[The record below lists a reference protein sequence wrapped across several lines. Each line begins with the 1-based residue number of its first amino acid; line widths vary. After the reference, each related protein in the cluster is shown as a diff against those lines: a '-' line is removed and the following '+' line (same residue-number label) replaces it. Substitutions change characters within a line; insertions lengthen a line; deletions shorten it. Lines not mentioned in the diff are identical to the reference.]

1 MEDVMPIQVAVKDQ
15 IDLTEAAQ
23 AAAQLANDAQRAID
37 DMLNEAL
44 MDSFPA
50 SDPVSSLQFV

>member
-1 MEDVMPIQVAVKDQ
+1 MPIQVAVKDQ

>member
-1 MEDVMPIQVAVKDQ
+1 MPIQIAVKDQ
-15 IDLTEAAQ
+15 IDFTEAAQ
-23 AAAQLANDAQRAID
+23 AAVQRANDAQHDLD